1 MHQLNE
7 HFMKSIV
14 KIAAAIAASAA
25 AGALLGILFA
35 PGKGSETR
43 RRISKQGKDVADD
56 IKKSFSN
63 GKEKINEFREDLA
76 KSIQKKVDEF
86 A

>member
-1 MHQLNE
+1 
-7 HFMKSIV
+7 MKSIV